1 MALKFSFS
9 ESTSSSSNR
18 ALSSSPI
25 SFTNRS
31 NSAFDDASLSTSSL
45 HSSSIGTTEL
55 IRTSASRSNAIRIR
69 KSGFRDSRRV
79 GRREDDPRYYR
90 FSLRRSGR
98 IDISIQN
105 REAGGFWAFFTPLL
119 RVRLE
124 RSDGRVLSR
133 RIVEGGEFERIT
145 RRLER
150 GKTYYIRI
158 TSVGES
164 VPYRL
169 GLRTRNGAE
178 LFR

>member
-1 MALKFSFS
+1 MALKISFG
-9 ESTSSSSNR
+9 ESTSSRSNR
-18 ALSSSPI
+18 ELSSSPI

-31 NSAFDDASLSTSSL
+31 NSMFDDTSPSSSLL

-55 IRTSASRSNAIRIR
+55 IRPSASKSSAIRIR
-69 KSGFRDSRRV
+69 RSGFRDSRRV
-79 GRREDDPRYYR
+79 GRRENDPRYYR

-98 IDISIQN
+98 VDISIQN
-105 REAGGFWAFFTPLL
+105 REAGGFWTFFTPLL

-124 RSDGRVLSR
+124 HSDGRVVSR

-158 TSVGES
+158 TSLGES

-169 GLRTRNGAE
+169 GLRTRSGAE

>member
-1 MALKFSFS
+1 MFKVLFSENKFS
-9 ESTSSSSNR
+9 ELSSSSISSPKH
-18 ALSSSPI
+18 SSSG
-25 SFTNRS
+25 
-31 NSAFDDASLSTSSL
+31 FDDVPFSTSSL
-45 HSSSIGTTEL
+45 RGSSIDATGS
-55 IRTSASRSNAIRIR
+55 IRSSASKSNAIRIR

-79 GRREDDPRYYR
+79 GRRENDPRYYR

-98 IDISIQN
+98 VDISIQN
-105 REAGGFWAFFTPLL
+105 REAGGFWAFFSPLL

-124 RSDGRVLSR
+124 RSNGRVVSR

-150 GKTYYIRI
+150 GVTYYIRI
-158 TSVGES
+158 SSLGES

-169 GLRTRNGAE
+169 GLRTRSGAE